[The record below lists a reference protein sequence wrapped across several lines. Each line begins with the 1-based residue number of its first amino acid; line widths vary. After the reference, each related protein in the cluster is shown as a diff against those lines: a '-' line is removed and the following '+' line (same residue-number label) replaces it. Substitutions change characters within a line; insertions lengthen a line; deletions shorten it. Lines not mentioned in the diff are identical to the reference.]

1 MKSLVRTT
9 KRYHFCYKSTRNI
22 VHIIKTNMKPRD
34 YNPNGILM
42 PNINFSRLLFLEAVY
57 IKLFHIEKKHSN
69 LARAIDLLNFDYFY
83 V

>member
-1 MKSLVRTT
+1 
-9 KRYHFCYKSTRNI
+9 
-22 VHIIKTNMKPRD
+22 MKPRD

-69 LARAIDLLNFDYFY
+69 LARAKAY
-83 V
+83 

>member
-1 MKSLVRTT
+1 
-9 KRYHFCYKSTRNI
+9 
-22 VHIIKTNMKPRD
+22 MKPRD

-69 LARAIDLLNFDYFY
+69 LARAIDLLSFDYFY
-83 V
+83 VYDLTFLVFRVILYTR